1 METTKKRASQSNT
14 RISNSLRNL
23 SLYLHRT
30 RKIPLCKRDKDSLQR
45 IVKKQSRRKIFLTR
59 TGINWLKIW
68 KSLIT
73 PKPFPRTNLLE
84 RRLVSYLFEA
94 NPSSNLELESN
105 QDVSPLH
112 NNLLTNSE
120 QVFEIGDEEIS
131 EANIVPT
138 QGTEYI

>member
-1 METTKKRASQSNT
+1 M
-14 RISNSLRNL
+14 
-23 SLYLHRT
+23 
-30 RKIPLCKRDKDSLQR
+30 
-45 IVKKQSRRKIFLTR
+45 
-59 TGINWLKIW
+59 
-68 KSLIT
+68 
-73 PKPFPRTNLLE
+73 E

-94 NPSSNLELESN
+94 NPSSNIELESN

>member
-1 METTKKRASQSNT
+1 M
-14 RISNSLRNL
+14 
-23 SLYLHRT
+23 
-30 RKIPLCKRDKDSLQR
+30 
-45 IVKKQSRRKIFLTR
+45 
-59 TGINWLKIW
+59 
-68 KSLIT
+68 
-73 PKPFPRTNLLE
+73 E

-94 NPSSNLELESN
+94 NASSNLELESN

>member
-1 METTKKRASQSNT
+1 M
-14 RISNSLRNL
+14 
-23 SLYLHRT
+23 
-30 RKIPLCKRDKDSLQR
+30 
-45 IVKKQSRRKIFLTR
+45 
-59 TGINWLKIW
+59 
-68 KSLIT
+68 
-73 PKPFPRTNLLE
+73 E